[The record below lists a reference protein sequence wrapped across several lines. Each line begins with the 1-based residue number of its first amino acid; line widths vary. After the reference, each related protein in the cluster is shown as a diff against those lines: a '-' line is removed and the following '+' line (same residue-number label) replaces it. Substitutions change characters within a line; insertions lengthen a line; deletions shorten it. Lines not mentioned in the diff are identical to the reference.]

1 MNRKDKE
8 GSGEKKKK
16 KRDSKTNLDVHPLLL
31 FQSHE
36 GGSSFSIRL
45 ARGIRDCSYFGLYFF
60 FILSKEK
67 LIGEPGLG
75 ILRDDRYVIPLQ
87 RRNVLFSLV
96 DRCCLKF

>member
-1 MNRKDKE
+1 M
-8 GSGEKKKK
+8 GKKKK
-16 KRDSKTNLDVHPLLL
+16 KKGFKDESRCTP
-31 FQSHE
+31 FA
-36 GGSSFSIRL
+36 SFSEPRRWILVFDSSRE
-45 ARGIRDCSYFGLYFF
+45 RYKIYCSYFGLYFF